1 MYTHVQDVLLN
12 LFNNFLDALFINK
25 TVEWKSQ
32 EDKTLMSSN
41 DDDEII
47 MSSDE
52 DDKTMN

>member
-12 LFNNFLDALFINK
+12 LFNNLLDALFINK

-41 DDDEII
+41 DDDEIT

>member
-12 LFNNFLDALFINK
+12 LFNNLSDALFINK
-25 TVEWKSQ
+25 KVEWKSQ

-41 DDDEII
+41 DDDEIT